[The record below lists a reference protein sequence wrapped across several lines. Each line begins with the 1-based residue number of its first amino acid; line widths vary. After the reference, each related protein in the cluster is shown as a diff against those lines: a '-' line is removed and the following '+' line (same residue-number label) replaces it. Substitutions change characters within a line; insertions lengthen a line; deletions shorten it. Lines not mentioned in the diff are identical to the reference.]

1 MFEDK
6 NKADEVAAAVHKQ
19 LGEDAEKQPA
29 TAHVEVSE
37 TKSAA

>member
-19 LGEDAEKQPA
+19 LGEDAEKKLD

-37 TKSAA
+37 AKSAA